1 MMPVTPYGK
10 VRIPPI
16 GRISTMATATITGKG
31 QVTIPAEVRQR
42 MGLGTGDRIEFVEL
56 ATGDFAIKP
65 AIDDVRSLKG
75 ALRKP
80 QKPVGVDDMNAAIRK
95 RVAAGRGR

>member
-1 MMPVTPYGK
+1 MT
-10 VRIPPI
+10 
-16 GRISTMATATITGKG
+16 TATLTGKG

-42 MGLGTGDRIEFVEL
+42 MGLGAGDRIEFVEL
-56 ATGDFAIKP
+56 ESGDFAIKP

-80 QKPVGVDDMNAAIRK
+80 MKPVSTDAMNAAIRK
-95 RVAAGRGR
+95 RAAARSGR